1 MDYYQILGVDKNA
14 SQDDIKKAYRKLASK
29 HHPDKGG
36 DHAKFQEIQ
45 AAYSTLSDP
54 QKRAEYDNPQPQF
67 SHHFGGF
74 GGMDPNDIFTHIFG
88 GGGPH
93 FGAGFRQ
100 QQRRNR
106 SISITVQMTLKEVIT
121 GKEVIGSIKLPSG
134 REQALQLNIPPGV
147 ESGDSIKYTGLGD
160 DSIEGLPK
168 GDLVA
173 QIMEIPDPKF
183 YRQGPTLLTEH
194 TISAFDAILGTNI
207 EVVTP
212 DDKKINITVPPG
224 TQAGTTLSCN
234 GYGIPHKNSK
244 QRGPLLVRIAISIP
258 KGLSSEDQKTIEKL
272 KKKYAN
278 S

>member
-36 DHAKFQEIQ
+36 DHTKFQEIQ

-74 GGMDPNDIFTHIFG
+74 GGMDPNDIFAHIFG

-100 QQRRNR
+100 QPRRNR
-106 SISITVQMTLKEVIT
+106 SINITVNVSLREVIL
-121 GKEVIGSIKLPSG
+121 GKEVLGSIKLPSG
-134 REQALQLNIPPGV
+134 KEQALQLNIPTGV
-147 ESGDSIKYTGLGD
+147 ESGDAIKYQGLGD

-168 GDLVA
+168 GDLIA
-173 QIMEIPDPKF
+173 QIQEIPDPKF
-183 YRQGPTLLTEH
+183 QRHGSTLITEE
-194 TISAFDAILGTNI
+194 TISVFDAILGTN
-207 EVVTP
+207 VLVTTP
-212 DDKKINITVPPG
+212 DDRSINITVPPG
-224 TQAGTTLSCN
+224 TQAGTTLSCA
-234 GYGIPHKNSK
+234 GYGVPYKNSTN
-244 QRGPLLVRIAISIP
+244 RGNLLVRIAISVPTDLTNDDKAI
-258 KGLSSEDQKTIEKL
+258 IEKL
-272 KKKYAN
+272 KEKYAK